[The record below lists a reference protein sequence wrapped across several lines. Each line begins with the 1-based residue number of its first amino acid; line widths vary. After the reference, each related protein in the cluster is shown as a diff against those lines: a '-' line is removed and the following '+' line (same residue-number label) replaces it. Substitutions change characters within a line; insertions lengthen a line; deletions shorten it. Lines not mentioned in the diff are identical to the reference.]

1 MAAKRRS
8 AASAGSAKA
17 HPRRAERDVRGLLIR
32 VNSAGYRELRQLAL
46 DEDRTLQSLA
56 VEALNDLLKSRGL
69 KPVIKNPLRQDD

>member
-1 MAAKRRS
+1 MARKRSS
-8 AASAGSAKA
+8 AASARSAKA
-17 HPRRAERDVRGLLIR
+17 LQGRAELRGLLIR

-56 VEALNDLLKSRGL
+56 VEALNDLLRSRGL